1 VLRKGTIAEVAGLL
15 PESEAVSKSVLRK
28 GTIAEVAGLLPE
40 SEAVSKSVLRKG
52 TIAEVAG
59 LLSECEPAPQKG
71 VKPRDAT
78 ERLIVQAWTDVTGNP
93 VPDVTAPLTALS
105 RDQHLA
111 AEFAGVLGERI
122 GMPLPQIDHL
132 DRAPS
137 VGAIADVIRPLLET
151 AVEGPVRVLRAEG
164 SRAPLYLIHPA
175 GGTSAVY
182 RGLVDRLD
190 ADQPCFGLER
200 LPDTEFVEVP
210 EKAAEYA
217 RIIRER
223 HPDGPWAI
231 GGWSFGGAVGQEVA
245 RLLSEHGTVSALVLI
260 DTVLPLPDP
269 GQDTRKMLLTRYR
282 EFAAYIEDAYGSP
295 LHLPYER
302 MESLD
307 DAGQIAAVIEALKAT
322 ADLPAAALEHQRDSF
337 LDLRSGERHTPRP
350 YAGRTL
356 LYRATEVAP
365 HTVRDARYERQD
377 EALGWDVL
385 CPDLTVSP
393 LPGHHLCLLDP
404 PVVDVL
410 ARQLDADL
418 RA

>member
-1 VLRKGTIAEVAGLL
+1 
-15 PESEAVSKSVLRK
+15 
-28 GTIAEVAGLLPE
+28 
-40 SEAVSKSVLRKG
+40 
-52 TIAEVAG
+52 
-59 LLSECEPAPQKG
+59 
-71 VKPRDAT
+71 
-78 ERLIVQAWTDVTGNP
+78 
-93 VPDVTAPLTALS
+93 
-105 RDQHLA
+105 
-111 AEFAGVLGERI
+111 
-122 GMPLPQIDHL
+122 
-132 DRAPS
+132 
-137 VGAIADVIRPLLET
+137 
-151 AVEGPVRVLRAEG
+151 VLRAGG
-164 SRAPLYLIHPA
+164 SRTPLYLIHPA

-210 EKAAEYA
+210 DKAAEYV

-223 HPDGPWAI
+223 HPDGPWAV

-269 GQDTRKMLLTRYR
+269 GRDTRKMLLTRYR

-350 YAGRTL
+350 YPGRTL

-377 EALGWDVL
+377 ETLGWDVL